1 MRLRVLQV
9 RAGREGPTRLV
20 PGEDGAVNLVVR
32 LHGGE
37 VAEETLVEVGAP
49 GIARPR
55 AGLSVTGRR
64 RRASHRRR
72 AWQILLYAQIGALD
86 ARVREQSA
94 S

>member
-37 VAEETLVEVGAP
+37 VADETLVEVGAP
-49 GIARPR
+49 GIAGPR
-55 AGLSVTGRR
+55 AAERDEADG
-64 RRASHRRR
+64 
-72 AWQILLYAQIGALD
+72 GALLID
-86 ARVREQSA
+86 DGHGRSSYTPR
-94 S
+94 